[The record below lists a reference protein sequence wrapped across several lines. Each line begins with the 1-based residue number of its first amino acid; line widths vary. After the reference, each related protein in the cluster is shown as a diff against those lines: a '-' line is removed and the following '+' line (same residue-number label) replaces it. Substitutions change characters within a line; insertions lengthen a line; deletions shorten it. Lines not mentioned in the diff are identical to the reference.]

1 MPARLDITNFSDQG
15 LIDWFQEHGIAA
27 YRAGQVMRWIYHR
40 RVRSFFQMTDL
51 SKDMRQWLSERLTI
65 SRLKPIRVQTSMDGS
80 KKYLFRLKDGHCIET
95 VAIPERG
102 HWTLCV
108 SSQVG
113 CAMGCKL
120 CLTGRGGLVRN
131 LEPAEIIGQ
140 VCTVQDDHAH
150 EDPITNI
157 VFMGMGEPLAN
168 YDSVVQALGTIT
180 GANGLQFS
188 TRRITVSTAGLV
200 PQLDQLGRDVTVNL
214 AVSLNAADNKTR
226 DRVMP
231 VNRTYPIE
239 TLLGACRRFPLP
251 SARMITFEYVLIGG
265 VNDGLEDAKRLA
277 RLLRSLRA
285 KINLIPFNPFAGSP
299 FKRPEEAHILAFQKV
314 LIDRHYTATIRLS
327 KGADIRAACGQ
338 LRAKRDRIQDNTG
351 PAGFHWQQGAERSQ
365 HGRVGYEGRGVSKD

>member
-1 MPARLDITNFSDQG
+1 MSARLDITNFSDQG
-15 LIDWFQEHGIAA
+15 LMDWFQEHGIAA
-27 YRAGQVMRWIYHR
+27 YRAGQVMRWIYHK

-51 SKDMRQWLSERLTI
+51 SKDMRQWLSERLTV

-80 KKYLFRLKDGHCIET
+80 KKYLFRLNDGHCIET

-140 VCTVQDDHAH
+140 VCTAQEDHAH
-150 EDPITNI
+150 QDPITNI

-168 YDSVVQALGTIT
+168 YNSVVQALGTIT

-188 TRRITVSTAGLV
+188 NRRVTVSTAGLV
-200 PQLDQLGRDVTVNL
+200 PQLDQLGRDMTVNL

-251 SARMITFEYVLIGG
+251 SGRMITFEYVLIGG

-277 RLLRSLRA
+277 RLLRPLHA

-314 LIDRHYTATIRLS
+314 LIDRHYTATIRQS

-338 LRAKRDRIQDNTG
+338 LRATRDPIQDNTG
-351 PAGFHWQQGAERSQ
+351 QPGFHWQQGPERSQ

>member
-1 MPARLDITNFSDQG
+1 
-15 LIDWFQEHGIAA
+15 
-27 YRAGQVMRWIYHR
+27 
-40 RVRSFFQMTDL
+40 MTDL

-65 SRLKPIRVQTSMDGS
+65 RRLKPMRVQTSVDGS
-80 KKYLFRLKDGHCIET
+80 KKYLFRLNDGHCIET

-140 VCTVQDDHAH
+140 VCSVQADHTH
-150 EDPITNI
+150 QDPITNI

-188 TRRITVSTAGLV
+188 KRRVTVSTAGLV

-251 SARMITFEYVLIGG
+251 SGRMITFEYVLLGG

-277 RLLRSLRA
+277 RLLRPLRA

-299 FKRPEEAHILAFQKV
+299 FKRPQEARILAFQKV
-314 LIDRHYTATIRLS
+314 LIDRHYTATVRQS

-338 LRAKRDRIQDNTG
+338 LRATMDRIQDHAG
-351 PAGFHWQQGAERSQ
+351 PDGFHWQQGAERSQ
-365 HGRVGYEGRGVSKD
+365 HGRVRYEGRGVRKD

>member
-1 MPARLDITNFSDQG
+1 MCNRLDIMSFSQQG
-15 LIDWFQEHGIAA
+15 LMDWFQEHGIAS
-27 YRAGQVMRWIYHR
+27 YRAGQVRRWIYHR

-51 SKDMRQWLSERLTI
+51 SKDLRQWLSERLTI
-65 SRLKPIRVQTSMDGS
+65 GRLKIIRVQTSTDGS
-80 KKYLFRLKDGHCIET
+80 KKYLFGLKDGHCIET

-140 VCTVQDDHAH
+140 VCTVQDDHTH
-150 EDPITNI
+150 QDPITNI

-168 YDSVVQALGTIT
+168 YDSVVQSLGTIT

-188 TRRITVSTAGLV
+188 KRRVTISTAGLV
-200 PQLDQLGRDVTVNL
+200 PQLGRLGREVKVNL

-226 DRVMP
+226 DTIMP

-251 SARMITFEYVLIGG
+251 SGRMITFEYVLIKG
-265 VNDGLEDAKRLA
+265 VNDGLEDARRLA
-277 RLLRSLRA
+277 KLLRSLRA

-299 FKRPEEAHILAFQKV
+299 FYRPEETHTLAFQKV
-314 LIDRHYTATIRLS
+314 LIERHYTATIRHS

-338 LRAKRDRIQDNTG
+338 LRAPGDQMEDDTALDR
-351 PAGFHWQQGAERSQ
+351 FHWQTGAERSQ
-365 HGRVGYEGRGVSKD
+365 DGRCGYEGRTASKN